1 MLPSS
6 TTSCVMSRDSSL
18 DSDDEELERALG
30 ALWDAVG
37 VVPTLR
43 DELQAAFVASERA
56 LRLHIEAR
64 DAIARTARRDGQPL
78 PDWADAIG
86 PTNAHRTAGID
97 PWRALEAESADA
109 RRALNLI
116 DKYRSCARVGSLL
129 AEVQRRVRDAAAS
142 SNVPL
147 EAALANANESEVV
160 GYYKRRK
167 GKTKRPGED
176 DENENGDARD
186 ACVCCGRA
194 RDARRERAGTTEADD
209 RGCEPGGGD
218 DEVPAVVEGGDGAWI
233 HAACVDEFL
242 DERCALCTRRLR
254 DSGEGDAGDEATAEA
269 TFAEATAAAGL
280 AKSGKSTAFGSG
292 LEPATETRSQG
303 DASASLDGVV
313 LDSKDAGTRAHRV
326 CAAWAS
332 GLTRRAPAG
341 RLARTPGLR
350 EEVRRAARLR
360 CRACGA
366 ARASLGCWHARCQWS
381 FHRPCAREF
390 QTEGK
395 RGEGRARGAFVEARS
410 ERRLHRYWCPR
421 HRHRAAPDEESSE
434 EDEPPPEED
443 EPSREGGASMFP
455 PRDVASRATPA
466 ALRFLD
472 EAPNFVP
479 PRDDVN
485 RAARAPGPS
494 TRATGDDRTRAN
506 ARGREVLDD
515 DVSEDEDEDEE
526 RVETSAYRGVHWNRR
541 WRRWISSITVD
552 GKTKYIGS
560 FTSEEAAARAWN
572 DRARELGREDLNDV
586 SEDED
591 EDEEEVEE
599 DEMQE
604 RVYSSAYLGVYWD
617 RSKGRWR
624 SSIKVDGKTKYLG
637 SFTSEEAAARAWNDR
652 ARELGREDINDVS
665 DGEDEEEEEDEQ
677 EEEEDVEER
686 GHTSAYRGVRWNKK
700 SRRWTSCITVD
711 GKTKHLGTFTSEKA
725 AARAWNDRARELGRE
740 DINDVSEDEDEEE
753 EEGEDDEDVEERG
766 YKSAYRGVH
775 WDKSTRR
782 WRASVWVDGKT
793 KHLGTFTSEKAAA
806 RAWNDRAR
814 ELGREGLNDVSEDE
828 DEEEPSRRAAPA
840 GLDISGDGGVS
851 PLDRGNTRE
860 LPDPKRRRV
869 DDAAA
874 E

>member
-1 MLPSS
+1 MSDRVRRSGLGRSRASRTGRICRRGVAASFLAPPSFAFPS
-6 TTSCVMSRDSSL
+6 DVRAIRVMSRDSSL
-18 DSDDEELERALG
+18 DSDDEELDRVWRAL
-30 ALWDAVG
+30 LDAAG

-43 DELQAAFVASERA
+43 DELPAAFVASERA

-64 DAIARTARRDGQPL
+64 DAIARTARRDRLPL

-86 PTNAHRTAGID
+86 PTNAHRTAGVD

-129 AEVQRRVRDAAAS
+129 AEAQRRVRDAAAS

-147 EAALANANESEVV
+147 EAALADANESEVV

-167 GKTKRPGED
+167 GKTQRLGED

-209 RGCEPGGGD
+209 LGGDRGGDRGGD
-218 DEVPAVVEGGDGAWI
+218 DEAPVVVEGGDGAWI

-242 DERCALCTRRLR
+242 DGQCALCTRRLR
-254 DSGEGDAGDEATAEA
+254 DSGEGDAGDET
-269 TFAEATAAAGL
+269 TAAVGPAGS
-280 AKSGKSTAFGSG
+280 AVKSTAVGSG
-292 LEPATETRSQG
+292 LEPATETRARD

-332 GLTRRAPAG
+332 GLTRRAPEG

-350 EEVRRAARLR
+350 EEVRRAGRLR

-366 ARASLGCWHARCQWS
+366 ARASVGCWHARCQWS

-390 QTEGK
+390 ESEGK
-395 RGEGRARGAFVEARS
+395 PGEGRARGAFVEARS

-434 EDEPPPEED
+434 EDEPPPDEDEPPPDED

-472 EAPNFVP
+472 DAPNFVP
-479 PRDDVN
+479 PRDDVH
-485 RAARAPGPS
+485 RAAGPS
-494 TRATGDDRTRAN
+494 TRATGDDRARAN

-515 DVSEDEDEDEE
+515 DVSENEDEDEE
-526 RVETSAYRGVHWNRR
+526 VEERGYTSAYRGVHWVKSTRR
-541 WRRWISSITVD
+541 WRSAIHAD
-552 GKTKYIGS
+552 GKKTYLGS
-560 FTSEEAAARAWN
+560 FTSEKAAARAWN

-586 SEDED
+586 SDG
-591 EDEEEVEE
+591 EDEEEDEEEEEEEE

-604 RVYSSAYLGVYWD
+604 RGYTSAYRGVHWNKKA
-617 RSKGRWR
+617 RRW
-624 SSIKVDGKTKYLG
+624 ICNITVDGKPKYVG
-637 SFTSEEAAARAWNDR
+637 SFTSEKDAARAWNDR
-652 ARELGREDINDVS
+652 AREMGRED
-665 DGEDEEEEEDEQ
+665 
-677 EEEEDVEER
+677 
-686 GHTSAYRGVRWNKK
+686 
-700 SRRWTSCITVD
+700 
-711 GKTKHLGTFTSEKA
+711 L
-725 AARAWNDRARELGRE
+725 
-740 DINDVSEDEDEEE
+740 NDVSEDEDEDEDE
-753 EEGEDDEDVEERG
+753 VEDDEEVEERG
-766 YKSAYRGVH
+766 YTSAYRGVH
-775 WDKSTRR
+775 WVKSNRR

-814 ELGREGLNDVSEDE
+814 ELGRDDINDVSEDE
-828 DEEEPSRRAAPA
+828 DEEEPSRRAAAA
-840 GLDISGDGGVS
+840 GLDSPEDGGVS

>member
-1 MLPSS
+1 MCQTACAGAVWDGRARRAPVVSVVAASRRLSSLPLPSRFPR
-6 TTSCVMSRDSSL
+6 TSAPIRVMSRDSSL
-18 DSDDEELERALG
+18 DSDDEELERSWRAL
-30 ALWDAVG
+30 LDAAG

-43 DELQAAFVASERA
+43 DELPAAFVASERA

-64 DAIARTARRDGQPL
+64 DAIARTARRDRLPL

-86 PTNAHRTAGID
+86 PTNAHRTAGVD

-129 AEVQRRVRDAAAS
+129 AEAQRRVRDAAAS

-147 EAALANANESEVV
+147 EAALADANESEVV

-167 GKTKRPGED
+167 GKTQRLGED

-194 RDARRERAGTTEADD
+194 RDARRERAGPTEADD
-209 RGCEPGGGD
+209 LGDDRGGDLGGDRGGD
-218 DEVPAVVEGGDGAWI
+218 DEAPVVVEGGDGAWI

-242 DERCALCTRRLR
+242 DGQCALCTRRLR
-254 DSGEGDAGDEATAEA
+254 DSGEGDAGDET
-269 TFAEATAAAGL
+269 TAAVGPAG
-280 AKSGKSTAFGSG
+280 SVKSTAVGSG
-292 LEPATETRSQG
+292 LEPATETRARD

-332 GLTRRAPAG
+332 GLTRRAPEG

-350 EEVRRAARLR
+350 EEVRRAGRLR

-366 ARASLGCWHARCQWS
+366 ARASVGCWHARCQWS

-390 QTEGK
+390 ESEGK
-395 RGEGRARGAFVEARS
+395 PGEGRARGAFVEARS

-443 EPSREGGASMFP
+443 EPPPDEDEPSREGGASMFP

-472 EAPNFVP
+472 DAPNFVP
-479 PRDDVN
+479 PRDDVH
-485 RAARAPGPS
+485 RAAGQS
-494 TRATGDDRTRAN
+494 TRATGDDRARAN

-515 DVSEDEDEDEE
+515 DVSENEDEDEE
-526 RVETSAYRGVHWNRR
+526 VEERGYTSAYRGVHW
-541 WRRWISSITVD
+541 V
-552 GKTKYIGS
+552 
-560 FTSEEAAARAWN
+560 
-572 DRARELGREDLNDV
+572 
-586 SEDED
+586 
-591 EDEEEVEE
+591 
-599 DEMQE
+599 
-604 RVYSSAYLGVYWD
+604 
-617 RSKGRWR
+617 
-624 SSIKVDGKTKYLG
+624 
-637 SFTSEEAAARAWNDR
+637 
-652 ARELGREDINDVS
+652 
-665 DGEDEEEEEDEQ
+665 
-677 EEEEDVEER
+677 
-686 GHTSAYRGVRWNKK
+686 K
-700 SRRWTSCITVD
+700 S
-711 GKTKHLGTFTSEKA
+711 
-725 AARAWNDRARELGRE
+725 N
-740 DINDVSEDEDEEE
+740 
-753 EEGEDDEDVEERG
+753 
-766 YKSAYRGVH
+766 
-775 WDKSTRR
+775 RR

-806 RAWNDRAR
+806 RAWNDCAR
-814 ELGREGLNDVSEDE
+814 ELGRDDINDVSEDE
-828 DEEEPSRRAAPA
+828 DEEEPSRRAAAA
-840 GLDISGDGGVS
+840 GLDIPEDGGVS